1 MLFVGRHF
9 RVQLVRGV
17 LAATAAPEEN
27 GRTENGK
34 PAWCLLGA
42 KVVVGWRRPEVEEG
56 LVSLAAA
63 EAVGGQGGPPSDP
76 TT

>member
-1 MLFVGRHF
+1 MLFVGRRF

-17 LAATAAPEEN
+17 LATEAPEEN

-34 PAWCLLGA
+34 PAWCPGA
-42 KVVVGWRRPEVEEG
+42 KVAVGWRRPAEVEEG